1 MGIFNCCKK
10 SEEDWYQKKGVRAD
24 HWGAKVAGTKANG
37 KADHIS
43 YRVVPKGE
51 DSDSEYFFIN
61 YLNSNFIFQVSLWIV
76 FDARIIVISD
86 VCFKSN

>member
-1 MGIFNCCKK
+1 MLLQRESISVRTNSMGIFNCCKK

-24 HWGAKVAGTKANG
+24 HWGAKVAGTKAKG

-51 DSDSEYFFIN
+51 DSDSEYLLYIFD
-61 YLNSNFIFQVSLWIV
+61 LNLKFIF
-76 FDARIIVISD
+76 
-86 VCFKSN
+86 